1 MGVRGRGARDNGRLV
16 LGGLLV
22 LGAACAAASAR
33 QNFIA
38 SGALADFWGPLLL
51 TGAGLALAFRH
62 VARAASSG
70 PVEVEP
76 SAGTPRRFG
85 LLALAYVFIV
95 WALAGQMLPWAYT
108 TAAGIPHARTVRGAA
123 RRRPGVSGKVPP
135 EDGEGHVPRQD
146 LRAWRCGQGA
156 GEPGRAAAARPQVRA
171 RRHAGAGRGRGL
183 RRRYARAAEQRQ

>member
-62 VARAASSG
+62 VAREASSG

-95 WALAGQMLPWAYT
+95 WALAGQMLPW
-108 TAAGIPHARTVRGAA
+108 GLHDG
-123 RRRPGVSGKVPP
+123 RRHPP
-135 EDGEGHVPRQD
+135 M
-146 LRAWRCGQGA
+146 
-156 GEPGRAAAARPQVRA
+156 PGRCT
-171 RRHAGAGRGRGL
+171 GSC
-183 RRRYARAAEQRQ
+183 ARATWCVR

>member
-1 MGVRGRGARDNGRLV
+1 MEGGARDNGRLV

-38 SGALADFWGPLLL
+38 SGALAGFWGPLLL

-62 VARAASSG
+62 VAREASSG

-108 TAAGIPHARTVRGAA
+108 TVAGTPYARTVYGELRAGDLVCPVRFLPKMEKDTFRGKICVPGVAA
-123 RRRPGVSGKVPP
+123 RVPAS
-135 EDGEGHVPRQD
+135 
-146 LRAWRCGQGA
+146 RA
-156 GEPGRAAAARPQVRA
+156 
-171 RRHAGAGRGRGL
+171 GL
-183 RRRYARAAEQRQ
+183 RLHGRRSALGVTVERAEAVD